1 MYNILVIDDEET
13 IRSTFT
19 LALSKFGYGVST
31 ASNGLE
37 GIEKFD
43 ESNFDLVITDI
54 NMPVLDG
61 IGVIR
66 HIRNSEKQNTPV
78 IGVSGIPDLLDKGDF
93 NATFQKPASL
103 KALLDTVKNI
113 TAPN

>member
-1 MYNILVIDDEET
+1 MYNILVIDDEEA

-19 LALSKFGYGVST
+19 MALTKFGFNVSS

-43 ESNFDLVITDI
+43 ESKFDLVITDI

-61 IGVIR
+61 IGVVRNIR
-66 HIRNSEKQNTPV
+66 KSEKQNTPV
-78 IGVSGIPDLLDKGDF
+78 IGVSGIPDLLKDGDF
-93 NATFQKPASL
+93 DATFQKPTSL
-103 KALLDTVKNI
+103 KTLIDTVKNI
-113 TAPN
+113 TTPN

>member
-1 MYNILVIDDEET
+1 MYNILVIDDEEP
-13 IRSTFT
+13 IRTTFT
-19 LALSKFGYGVST
+19 MALERFGFDVST
-31 ASNGLE
+31 ASDGLE

-43 ESNFDLVITDI
+43 EYNFDLVITDI
-54 NMPVLDG
+54 SMPVLDG
-61 IGVIR
+61 IGVVR

-78 IGVSGIPDLLDKGDF
+78 IGVSGIPDLLKEGDF

-103 KALLDTVKNI
+103 KALIDTVKNI